1 MHCFYAKMK
10 GNDIMSYIPSV
21 RTKTV
26 TSPYMDKD
34 GEKENGYWQ
43 GYLDKDNAMF
53 VAGFDFAVKTSA
65 DSFFDNIDYLANYD
79 DDAIISVDDINLSLS
94 EFFEKHP
101 NALEAIRRALL
112 DWLEMD
118 RDNLVVSA
126 IDDMEQEEYDCIKK
140 KADSGEYS
148 NILYRF
154 GFEDDPEMCYSEKY
168 DET

>member
-1 MHCFYAKMK
+1 
-10 GNDIMSYIPSV
+10 MSYIPSV

-26 TSPYMDKD
+26 TSPYMDKG

-43 GYLDKDNAMF
+43 GYLDEDNAVF

-65 DSFFDNIDYLANYD
+65 DNFFDNIDYLANYD

-101 NALEAIRRALL
+101 NTLEAIRRALL
-112 DWLEMD
+112 DWLEMS
-118 RDNLVVSA
+118 RDELVVSV
-126 IDDMEQEEYDCIKK
+126 IDGMEQEEYDRIKG

-148 NILYRF
+148 NILYSF
-154 GFEDDPEMCYSEKY
+154 DYEDDPEMCYSEKY
-168 DET
+168 SVE